1 MDWFSRQLLHW
12 FDDHGRKDL
21 PWQHDINPYRVWV
34 SEIMLQQTQVASV
47 IGYYQRFMTSFPTIV
62 DLANASMDDV
72 LHHWSGLGYYA
83 RGRNLH
89 KTANIVTAE
98 HNGEFPVGVDALVE
112 LPGIGPSTAGA
123 IAAIAQQQ
131 HATILDGNV
140 KRVLARYHTVA
151 GHYSTSVTNK
161 RLWFHANAH
170 TPVQRTADYTQAIMD
185 LGATVCVR
193 SKPKCLEQPSACP
206 LSARCAALA
215 TDTIGQ
221 YPEKKAAK
229 VKPVRAA
236 RMWVLHN
243 GKGLCLLEQRP
254 PTGIW
259 GGLWTPPERELEAT
273 LDSLLAE
280 VGITSKRVSTVVDA
294 ETFRHTFSHYHLDI
308 SPSFVELSI
317 TPNQLEDGERTLW
330 YDTQTQQ
337 PAVGLAKPAATLL
350 QQVSEKL
357 DGNATT

>member
-21 PWQHDINPYRVWV
+21 PWQQNINPYRVWV
-34 SEIMLQQTQVASV
+34 SEIMLQQTQVTSV
-47 IGYYQRFMTSFPTIV
+47 IGYYQRFMTSFPTIA

-89 KTANIVTAE
+89 KTANIVTSE

-151 GHYSTSVTNK
+151 GHYSTSATNK
-161 RLWFHANAH
+161 RLWFHAEAH
-170 TPVQRTADYTQAIMD
+170 TPTQRTADYTQAIMD

-193 SKPKCLEQPSACP
+193 SKPKCLEHPGACP

-215 TDTIGQ
+215 TDAIGQ
-221 YPEKKAAK
+221 YPEKKASKA
-229 VKPVRAA
+229 KPVRAA

-254 PTGIW
+254 ATGIW
-259 GGLWTPPERELEAT
+259 GGLWTPPEREPDAS
-273 LDSLLAE
+273 LDSLLHE
-280 VGITSKRVSTVVDA
+280 LGVTSDRVNQVVEA

-308 SPSFVELSI
+308 SPSYVEL
-317 TPNQLEDGERTLW
+317 TTAPNQLEDGERTLW
-330 YDTQTQQ
+330 YDTHSQQ
-337 PAVGLAKPAATLL
+337 PPVGLSKPAATLL
-350 QQVSEKL
+350 KQVSEL
-357 DGNATT
+357 